1 MVPPHQ
7 TYGLWEARTLL
18 LVNTPGWSILD
29 TRGTELARL
38 FSSAEELSLV
48 RGMLSQLLIV
58 SRTCQAALL
67 LLWFELENMILP
79 QNKIARVGSALQI
92 PKI

>member
-1 MVPPHQ
+1 MA
-7 TYGLWEARTLL
+7 TKE
-18 LVNTPGWSILD
+18 
-29 TRGTELARL
+29 TELARL

-67 LLWFELENMILP
+67 LLWFVLESMTLP
-79 QNKIARVGSALQI
+79 LNKIARVGSALQI

>member
-1 MVPPHQ
+1 M
-7 TYGLWEARTLL
+7 LL
-18 LVNTPGWSILD
+18 LVSTPGLSILV

-58 SRTCQAALL
+58 SRTCPAALL
-67 LLWFELENMILP
+67 LLWFELENMTLL